1 MAAPGSNLR
10 INGERLWD
18 SLMEMAKIGPGV
30 KGGNRRLTLTDVD
43 REGRDL
49 FKSWAE
55 NAGCKIAVDTM
66 GNMFARRSGADDT
79 LPPVMVGSH
88 LDTQPTGG
96 KFDGVLGVLSGLEI
110 VRTLN
115 DLGIRTRHPIEVVNW
130 TNEEGSRYAP
140 AMIASGVFAG
150 AYTQEYAYGLTDAEG
165 KALGDEL
172 KRIGYLGPEPVGRRP
187 LKAFFEYHIEQGPIL
202 EAEGVDIGIVT
213 HGQGQ
218 RWFDVTFTG
227 FESHAGTTPMPRRR
241 DALLGA
247 ARLVQA
253 VNEIALQNAPHAVG
267 TVGMLSPYPGSR
279 NVIPGSASMSVDFR
293 HPVDTTLSEMKE
305 KLSAAIDR
313 ITTEVKLTAEVREVF
328 YYAPVEFD
336 HDCVAAVRRA
346 AERLGHSHRDIVS
359 GAGHDA
365 CYIARVAPTS
375 MVFCPCV
382 DGVSHNEAEDI
393 KHEWASA
400 GADVLFHAVVE
411 TAEIVG

>member
-1 MAAPGSNLR
+1 MAAPGSNLK

-18 SLMEMAKIGPGV
+18 TLMEMAQIGPGV

-49 FKSWAE
+49 FKSWCE
-55 NAGCKIAVDTM
+55 KAGAKLVVDTM
-66 GNMFARRSGADDT
+66 GNMFARREGTDAK

-96 KFDGVLGVLSGLEI
+96 KYDGVLGVLSGLEI
-110 VRTLN
+110 LRTLN
-115 DLGIRTRHPIEVVNW
+115 DLGIRTKHPIEVVNW

-150 AYTQEYAYGLTDAEG
+150 AYTQDYAYRLKDAEG
-165 KALGDEL
+165 LEFGEEL
-172 KRIGYLGPEPVGRRP
+172 KRIGYVGDEPVGRRP

-202 EAEGVDIGIVT
+202 EAEGVQIGVVT

-218 RWFDVTFTG
+218 RWFDVKITG
-227 FESHAGTTPMPRRR
+227 FESHAGSTPMPRRR

-247 ARLVQA
+247 AKLAQA
-253 VNEIALQNAPHAVG
+253 VNEIALSKAPHAVG
-267 TVGMLSPYPGSR
+267 TVGVLKPYPGSR
-279 NVIPGSASMSVDFR
+279 NVIPGSVEMTIDFR

-305 KLSAAIDR
+305 AFSAALAEICEQGKL
-313 ITTEVKLTAEVREVF
+313 TSEVKEVF
-328 YYAPVEFD
+328 YYAPVEFNK
-336 HDCVAAVRRA
+336 DCVSAVRRA
-346 AERLGHSHRDIVS
+346 AERLGYTHRDIVS

-375 MVFCPCV
+375 MIFCPCV
-382 DGVSHNEAEDI
+382 DGISHNEDEKI
-393 KHEWASA
+393 FPEWASA

-411 TAEIVG
+411 TAEVVS